1 MNKAIIALLSTLM
14 SLSLFAATEGEVQD
28 ALRVQNCLAKF
39 KLEISEYKKIP
50 SYYLKTDEDKRPLE
64 TVFQEIQKMEED
76 YFKTLNEWRASYNKE
91 AKDLSELGVLISSLD
106 KESPLATKLNDLLKN
121 EEKLL
126 RLIHLHTLIS
136 KERKLA
142 LNKGIE
148 NCPTNAELAL
158 DLIKQ
163 LEQFINRLEQ
173 IKTTVGKSQ
182 NKRALLFETSK
193 KAIALELKTKYA
205 QKAQVDLAELGRK
218 LTSLKLAMDLNE
230 EMDRYFRTFNQT
242 KDSYSTLLNVYLQY
256 EAPLKII
263 RNALAKGEEYKSRLN
278 ELSLTP
284 EAKAVL
290 EKNLN
295 QYLAPYIRSLNET
308 LAGGP
313 EKKLE
318 RQKMMANEYRKVALQ
333 LSANCQPAIDEFDK
347 YPSEQ
352 AYALIV
358 DTCKK
363 GIK

>member
-1 MNKAIIALLSTLM
+1 M
-14 SLSLFAATEGEVQD
+14 SLSLFAATEGEFQD
-28 ALRVQNCLAKF
+28 ALKVQNCLAKF

-50 SYYLKTDEDKRPLE
+50 SYYLQTNEDKRPLE
-64 TVFQEIQKMEED
+64 VVFQEIQKMEED

-91 AKDLSELGVLISSLD
+91 AKDLGELGVLISSLD
-106 KESPLATKLNDLLKN
+106 KENPLGTKLSDLLKN

-126 RLIHLHTLIS
+126 RLVHLHSMIS

-148 NCPTNAELAL
+148 NCPANVELGAELT
-158 DLIKQ
+158 KQ
-163 LEQFINRLEQ
+163 LDQFITRLEQ
-173 IKTTVGKSQ
+173 IKMTVAKSQ

-205 QKAQVDLAELGRK
+205 QKAQMDLAELGRK
-218 LTSLKLAMDLNE
+218 LSSLRLAMSLNE
-230 EMDRYFRTFNQT
+230 EMDNDYRTLAQE
-242 KDSYSTLLNVYLQY
+242 KYSYSTLLNIYLQY

-263 RNALAKGEEYKSRLN
+263 RSALAKGEEYKSRIN

-318 RQKMMANEYRKVALQ
+318 RQKMMVGEYRKVALQ
-333 LSANCQPAIDEFDK
+333 LSASCLPAINEFEK
-347 YPSEQ
+347 TPSEK

-363 GIK
+363 GAK